1 MAETVEDL
9 ATMVARFVQS
19 DGVHRTPVAR
29 LDFIRSTRLTQDL
42 HAVHEPALCIVV
54 RGAKRVMLADHIY
67 DYDPANYLVVSFDL
81 PIIGQ
86 ITSASL
92 AEPYLCIRIGI
103 DPGVLS
109 DLAIDMPWDDKPP
122 SKGPGLFLGETT
134 PDILDAATRLVQLV
148 EAPDDIPALAKLYE
162 RELLYR
168 IIRAPG
174 GQAVLRS
181 VYGPGQGK
189 QIARVIASIKKN
201 YREPFEMARLA
212 EGAHLQPSALHHHFK
227 AVTLMSPLQY
237 HKRLRLQEARRLMLF
252 EDQTAA
258 QAAFAVGY
266 ESPSQFSREYRRQF
280 GLPPMKDVE
289 ALAGSILATESQS
302 GEAVGA
308 RSPSETVH

>member
-1 MAETVEDL
+1 MTETVEDL
-9 ATMVARFVQS
+9 AKLVARFVQS
-19 DGVHRTPVAR
+19 DGVHTTLVPR
-29 LDFIRSTRLTQDL
+29 LDLIRSTQQTQDL
-42 HAVHEPALCIVV
+42 HTVHEPALCLVV
-54 RGAKRVMLADHIY
+54 QGAKRVMLADHIY

-86 ITSASL
+86 ITSASSP
-92 AEPYLCIRIGI
+92 EPYLCIRIGI
-103 DPGVLS
+103 DAGVLS
-109 DLAIDMPWDDKPP
+109 DLAIDMPWDDETP

-134 PDILDAATRLVQLV
+134 PDILDAAARLVKLI
-148 EAPDDIPALAKLYE
+148 ESPEDIPALAKLYE

-212 EGAHLQPSALHHHFK
+212 DEAHLQPSALHQHFK

-252 EDQTAA
+252 EDQSAA
-258 QAAFAVGY
+258 QAAFTVGY

-289 ALAGSILATESQS
+289 ALAGSILATEPQS
-302 GEAVGA
+302 RDAVGA
-308 RSPSETVH
+308 RPT

>member
-1 MAETVEDL
+1 MTETVDDL
-9 ATMVARFVQS
+9 ANMVARFVRS
-19 DGVHRTPVAR
+19 DGVHTTPVPR
-29 LDFIRSTRLTQDL
+29 LDLIRSLRPTQDL
-42 HAVHEPALCIVV
+42 HTVHEPALCLIVQ
-54 RGAKRVMLADHIY
+54 GAKRVMLADHIY
-67 DYDPANYLVVSFDL
+67 DYDPAKFLVVSFDL

-86 ITSASL
+86 ITSASVT
-92 AEPYLCIRIGI
+92 EPYLCIRIGI
-103 DPGVLS
+103 DAGALS
-109 DLAIDMPWDDKPP
+109 DLAIDMPWDDELS

-134 PDILDAATRLVQLV
+134 PDILSAATRLVQLI

-168 IIRAPG
+168 IIRSPG

-212 EGAHLQPSALHHHFK
+212 EEAHLQPSALHQHFK
-227 AVTLMSPLQY
+227 AMTLMSPLQY

-258 QAAFAVGY
+258 QAAFSVGY

-289 ALAGSILATESQS
+289 ALAGSILATEPQR
-302 GEAVGA
+302 GEAGGA
-308 RSPSETVH
+308 RSTSETVH

>member
-1 MAETVEDL
+1 MTETVDDL
-9 ATMVARFVQS
+9 ANMVARFVQS
-19 DGVHRTPVAR
+19 DGVHTTPVPR
-29 LDFIRSTRLTQDL
+29 LDLICSTRKTQDL
-42 HAVHEPALCIVV
+42 HTVHEPALCLVIQ
-54 RGAKRVMLADHIY
+54 GAKRLMLADHIY
-67 DYDPANYLVVSFDL
+67 DYDPAKYLVVSFDL

-86 ITSASL
+86 ITSASM
-92 AEPYLCIRIGI
+92 AEPYLCIRVGI
-103 DPGVLS
+103 DAGILS
-109 DLAIDMPWDDKPP
+109 DLAMDIPWDDAPS

-134 PDILDAATRLVQLV
+134 LDILNVVTRLVQLI
-148 EAPDDIPALAKLYE
+148 EAPDDIPALAKIYE

-201 YREPFEMARLA
+201 YREPFDMARLA
-212 EGAHLQPSALHHHFK
+212 EEAHLQPSALHQHFK

-252 EDQTAA
+252 EDQSAA
-258 QAAFAVGY
+258 QAAFSVGY

-289 ALAGSILATESQS
+289 ALVGSILATESQN
-302 GEAVGA
+302 GGA
-308 RSPSETVH
+308 DGAGPTTDTVH

>member
-1 MAETVEDL
+1 MTETVEDL
-9 ATMVARFVQS
+9 AKLVARFVRS
-19 DGVHRTPVAR
+19 DGVHTTPVPR
-29 LDFIRSTRLTQDL
+29 LDLIRSTHQTQDL

-103 DPGVLS
+103 DAGVLS
-109 DLAIDMPWDDKPP
+109 DLAVDMPWDDEAT

-134 PDILDAATRLVQLV
+134 PDIVDAAMRLVKLI
-148 EAPDDIPALAKLYE
+148 ESPDDIPALAKLYE

-174 GQAVLRS
+174 GQAAVRS

-189 QIARVIASIKKN
+189 QIARVIASIKQN

-212 EGAHLQPSALHHHFK
+212 KEAHLQPSALHQHFK

-252 EDQTAA
+252 EEKSAA

-289 ALAGSILATESQS
+289 ALAGSILATEPQS
-302 GEAVGA
+302 REAVGA
-308 RSPSETVH
+308 RPT

>member
-1 MAETVEDL
+1 MAETVDDL
-9 ATMVARFVQS
+9 ATMVARFVHS
-19 DGVHRTPVAR
+19 DGVHTTPVPR
-29 LDFIRSTRLTQDL
+29 LDLIRSTRLTQDL
-42 HAVHEPALCIVV
+42 HTVHEPALCLVIQ
-54 RGAKRVMLADHIY
+54 GAKRVMLADQIY

-86 ITSASL
+86 ITSAS
-92 AEPYLCIRIGI
+92 AAKPYLCIRIGI
-103 DPGVLS
+103 DAGVLS
-109 DLAIDMPWDDKPP
+109 DLAVDMPWDDEAP

-134 PDILDAATRLVQLV
+134 PDILNAATRLVKLI

-189 QIARVIASIKKN
+189 QIARVIASIKQN
-201 YREPFEMARLA
+201 YREPFEMAQLA
-212 EGAHLQPSALHHHFK
+212 EEAHLQPSALHQHFK

-289 ALAGSILATESQS
+289 ALAGSILATKPQS
-302 GEAVGA
+302 SEAIA
-308 RSPSETVH
+308 TRSPSETVH